1 MENSL
6 HKQASDAFKQMI
18 QVRIEVEVND
28 KIFRTKEDMDGFYKV
43 YDLFK
48 ADHLYVATGSDD
60 ELRKVVARRMTD
72 RAEYYK
78 SALRDKFEPFGATV
92 RSLV

>member
-18 QVRIEVEVND
+18 QVRIEIEVND
-28 KIFRTKEDMDGFYKV
+28 KTLGKDTDGFYKV
-43 YDLFK
+43 YEAFK
-48 ADHLYVATGSDD
+48 ADHLYVAIGADD
-60 ELRKVVARRMTD
+60 EQRKMVARRMKD
-72 RAEYYK
+72 RASYYK
-78 SALRDKFEPFGATV
+78 SALTDKFEPFGATV